1 MNTIPVKIR
10 RLATEI
16 RSDDM
21 VELRIEEVALP
32 MLAAGELLVRVEAA
46 PLNPSDMGSMLM
58 AGDVSQAQRIDT
70 AAGLPAVRMPVPE
83 RARALAASRIGA
95 VFVSGNEGAGTV
107 VAAGDAAGEK
117 LIGQRVA
124 AFGGGMYC
132 DYKVLARESV
142 VALPSG
148 ASARDGAAIWVNPI
162 TALAMVE
169 VMRSEGADALVHT
182 AAASSLGQI
191 LQRICVKDG
200 IPLINIVR
208 RPEQVE
214 LLRGLGAAHVLDST
228 DAGFFAGMVEA
239 FAETNATLAFD
250 AVGGGTLAGTMLT
263 AMEAAQNRR
272 SKPAS
277 HYGSTILKQVYV
289 YGRLDLS
296 PTAVP
301 PTVGM
306 AWGLKGF
313 LLPHFLAAAGKDVE
327 RRLIARVLDEL
338 TTTFAIHYSEELALE
353 AMLDPAMLMRANAKS
368 TNEKF
373 LLRPV
378 G

>member
-1 MNTIPVKIR
+1 MSTIPNTVR
-10 RLATEI
+10 RLATEV

-21 VELRIEEVALP
+21 VELRIEDVGLP
-32 MLAAGELLVRVEAA
+32 RLGAGELLVRVEAA
-46 PLNPSDMGSMLM
+46 PLHPSDMGSMLM
-58 AGDVSQAQRIDT
+58 AGDVSQAERIET
-70 AAGLPAVRMPVPE
+70 AVGLPAVRMPIPE
-83 RARALAASRIGA
+83 RARAMAASRIGTA
-95 VFVSGNEGAGTV
+95 FISGNEGAGTV
-107 VAAGDAAGEK
+107 VAAGDAAGEE

-132 DYKVLARESV
+132 DYKVLAREGV

-148 ASARDGAAIWVNPI
+148 ASARDGAAVWVNPL

-169 VMRSEGADALVHT
+169 VMQSEGADALVHT

-191 LQRICVKDG
+191 LQRVCAKDG
-200 IPLINIVR
+200 IALVNIVR

-214 LLRGLGAAHVLDST
+214 MLRGLGAAHVLNST
-228 DAGFFAGMVEA
+228 DADFFAGMVET

-250 AVGGGTLAGTMLT
+250 AVGGGTLAGTLLT
-263 AMEAAQNRR
+263 GMEAAQNSR
-272 SKPAS
+272 SPSAS
-277 HYGSTILKQVYV
+277 HYGSAVLKQVYV

-338 TTTFAIHYSEELALE
+338 TTTFAIHYTEEVTLGAL
-353 AMLDPAMLMRANAKS
+353 LDPAMLLRANAKS

-373 LLRPV
+373 LLRPAS
-378 G
+378 